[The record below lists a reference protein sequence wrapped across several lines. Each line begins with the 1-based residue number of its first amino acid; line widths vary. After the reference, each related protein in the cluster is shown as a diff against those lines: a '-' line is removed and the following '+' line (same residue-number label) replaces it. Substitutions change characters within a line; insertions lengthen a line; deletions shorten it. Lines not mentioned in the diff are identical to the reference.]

1 MKSFEHWDQDISPK
15 MLGYAIVSMTIAVG
29 ILTLPRIIT
38 QNTQVF
44 DGIISLMAGGVIALF
59 FTYIS
64 AKLASRFRK
73 QTFYVFTEKI
83 ASKYIA
89 IVLTVV
95 FALFFMLVTAFEVRM
110 LANIAAKYLFDET
123 PEEVISLTF
132 FLVVIYAVSGK
143 HVAILR
149 LNLMFLP
156 IFFAVLFSLLIL
168 NIQYLDLNHFTPFF
182 TSSWREL
189 LRGTFYAAANMI
201 GLSIILFYVSFMRTP
216 KKAPKAALIGAL
228 ITICVNMIIF
238 FFVVGQLGPVVT
250 RNVLYPTIEMAK
262 ETKVPGEFFARFYA
276 VFFTAWIMAIFN
288 TTTMSL
294 HVSTLAID
302 SLFKKMQKFRTILIL
317 APIIFY
323 VSMLPIDIIQIGLI
337 TEWLMGIGA
346 LMGMGVP
353 ALLYVAAILRKVKGN
368 A

>member
-1 MKSFEHWDQDISPK
+1 MKSFEYGDQNISPK

-44 DGIISLMAGGVIALF
+44 DGIISLMAGGVITLF

-64 AKLASRFRK
+64 AKLASRFPK
-73 QTFYVFTEKI
+73 QTFCAYAEKI

-132 FLVVIYAVSGK
+132 LLVVIYAVSGK

-189 LRGTFYAAANMI
+189 LRGTFYAAANMF
-201 GLSIILFYVSFMRTP
+201 GLSIILFYVSFMRNP
-216 KKAPKAALIGAL
+216 KKAPKAALIGTL
-228 ITICVNMIIF
+228 ITICLNMIIF

-250 RNVLYPTIEMAK
+250 ENVMYPMIEMAK
-262 ETKVPGEFFARFYA
+262 ETVVPGEFFARLDA
-276 VFFTAWIMAIFN
+276 IFFTVWIMAIFN

-294 HVSTLAID
+294 HVSTLAFN

-323 VSMLPIDIIQIGLI
+323 VSMLPIDIVQIGLI

-353 ALLYVAAILRKVKGN
+353 ALLYVVAILRKVKGN